1 VKLHCNQVK
10 ETCMLQT
17 IEEIKKA
24 DLSAPGVINGVD
36 NPNLLS
42 VDSTTPFATKTD
54 MVVSKDDITS
64 GENYTPAKEEKKEEK
79 EVKEVVVKKEEKEEK
94 VAESTKEEKKLEE
107 EVFAKKTSAEE
118 TTVETDSK
126 PVKERIGKL
135 TKRWRTA
142 ERVAETVSTK
152 LRAAEDRIKELER
165 NTPLSDKPKEED
177 FETMVEFVEALTDW
191 KVENGLKGQKSTIA
205 KETAEDVKKQTVD
218 TAEEELNKVTV
229 KGREKYED
237 YDTFVFSEDLTL
249 TADMLE
255 VITLSD
261 IAEEVLYHLGKNPD
275 IAVEISEMS
284 SVKAAREIGKLEMEL
299 SALIPKP
306 NTASDGA
313 LIVDGKVVPKATA
326 KKLTKTP
333 EPITPVKTTGITQK
347 DPNDMS
353 PKEYRAWREKK

>member
-1 VKLHCNQVK
+1 
-10 ETCMLQT
+10 MLQT
-17 IEEIKKA
+17 LEEMKKA

-42 VDSTTPFATKTD
+42 VDSTEPFVTKVD
-54 MVVSKDDITS
+54 AVASDDDIDT
-64 GENYTPAKEEKKEEK
+64 GKGYAPA
-79 EVKEVVVKKEEKEEK
+79 KKEEKEEK
-94 VAESTKEEKKLEE
+94 EEVEVKVEKKEKVVESEKKVETGLTADAKKLEPVDTNE
-107 EVFAKKTSAEE
+107 S
-118 TTVETDSK
+118 DSK

-142 ERVAETVSTK
+142 ERAAETANTK
-152 LRAAEDRIKELER
+152 LRAAEEKIKELE
-165 NTPLSDKPKEED
+165 NKVPSTDKPKEED
-177 FETMVEFVEALTDW
+177 FDTITEFVEALTDW
-191 KVENGLKGQKSTIA
+191 KVENGLKSQKSIVA
-205 KETAEDVKKQTVD
+205 KETAEDAKKQSAT

-229 KGREKYED
+229 KGREKYVD
-237 YDTFVFSEDLTL
+237 YDDLVFNEDLII

-275 IAVEISEMS
+275 IAADISEMS
-284 SVKAAREIGKLEMEL
+284 PVKAAREIGKLEMEL
-299 SALIPKP
+299 TATIPKP

-313 LIVDGKVVPKATA
+313 LIVDGQVVPKAVTN
-326 KKLTKTP
+326 KKLTKAP

-347 DPNDMS
+347 DPNTMS

>member
-1 VKLHCNQVK
+1 
-10 ETCMLQT
+10 MLQT

-94 VAESTKEEKKLEE
+94 VGKSVKEEEE
-107 EVFAKKTSAEE
+107 KSTEE
-118 TTVETDSK
+118 TTLETETDSK

-152 LRAAEDRIKELER
+152 LRAAEDKIKELER
-165 NTPLSDKPKEED
+165 NTPLPDKPKEED

-275 IAVEISEMS
+275 IAIEISEMS
-284 SVKAAREIGKLEMEL
+284 PVKAAREIGKLEMEL

>member
-94 VAESTKEEKKLEE
+94 VGKSVKEEEE
-107 EVFAKKTSAEE
+107 KSTEE
-118 TTVETDSK
+118 TTLETETDSK

-142 ERVAETVSTK
+142 ERAAETANTK
-152 LRAAEDRIKELER
+152 LRAAEDKIKELER
-165 NTPLSDKPKEED
+165 NTPLPDKPKEED

-191 KVENGLKGQKSTIA
+191 KVENGLKGQKNTTT
-205 KETAEDVKKQTVD
+205 KESAEDVKKQTAD
-218 TAEEELNKVTV
+218 TAEEELNKVTI

-284 SVKAAREIGKLEMEL
+284 PVKAAREIGKLEMEL

-313 LIVDGKVVPKATA
+313 LIVDGQVVPKATA